1 MSYTT
6 KIPFFSVRLRFSED
20 EILIP
25 LYEKDSIRL
34 TSDANTLTAEF
45 QRLFQKK
52 ILNKGDYDKLLDYHT
67 EGKYRSAI
75 VTVQIPKPK
84 HRRYPAFDM
93 EFDYLYTE
101 NERGWL
107 AIVPALGVEAY
118 SEEADELE
126 AKIKESIQLNFTQ
139 KDRLRYMQSVIPTL
153 WYEALALDTT
163 ELQLD
168 FLTPVELL
176 QFDESKQEEWL
187 PKVARMLVIP
197 RRVVYGRETELE
209 QLARIL
215 RGRFNRN
222 ILLVGASGVGKTAL
236 VWELAHRRKELGVQS
251 IIWETTASTMIR
263 ELTKDVGWQ
272 QNLSLLCRELS
283 NKGEILYVRNFLE
296 LFEVGQYSGNDVS
309 MAEYLRTYL
318 SRGEVNL
325 ITECTSEEFAQIEA
339 RSPGYMSLFQ
349 VVRLEEPR
357 EGLEDIIVQKVNDIA
372 RLERVVIQPEAIKET
387 IRLNRRF
394 TPYSGFP
401 GKPIR
406 FLESILLNQK
416 NIDKKEQ
423 KIQRKKV
430 QTEIDRSAVI
440 RYFCEETGMPP
451 FMVDPDLPMDISKAG
466 DFFRSNVFGQN
477 PAVNSVTNMLAMVKT
492 ALSRQ
497 GKPIASFLF
506 VGPTGVGKTEMAK
519 VLAEFMFGTRKRMV
533 RFDMSEFSNPYDV
546 QRLTGISYY
555 QDGLLTAAV
564 RREPFCVLLF
574 DEIEK
579 ADPSFYDLL
588 LQLLGEGR
596 LTDSSGRLV
605 NFCSSIIIMTSNIG
619 AQTLQSDRI
628 GWKQELDIESV
639 TSHFMSE
646 VRKHFRPELFN
657 RIDEIIP
664 FQPIS
669 KEVVKY
675 VVNREIALFKKREG
689 IAYRDIDL
697 NLTEDVIDH
706 FATTGYDPKYG
717 ARQIQRTLRETLVL
731 PLSKQLNLYDFEDKL
746 VVDVSLKDG
755 KTQIEVQADPLKTE
769 LMLEELTRDTW
780 SEHASDLRRNIMKMQ
795 EGNFYLNLM
804 SQLDILKREEKR
816 NSKKFWSNEKKSQQ
830 YTDYLETQERV
841 EKMSGEIQDLEEDFT
856 LVCMGLRHYNEA
868 LVKRVEDWEA
878 LFNSLKRELYK
889 RIHPKSDNWKMVLAG
904 AHLREAVLLY
914 LKICELKIFDCQVTT
929 MWYRKSYYEEKVT
942 KNILQEDGKTTI
954 PIEEARKEYIIRQL
968 PKHEPVKFKAPEE
981 DDVLVGLILDIYGD
995 CAGVYFNGED
1005 GLHTWKS
1012 KNNQSHSYIILSA
1025 NTEKMD
1031 IPENIHR
1038 KTFFEKRKARRT
1050 YEITTLNDTEY
1061 KIKKR
1066 EVPKGNYIDLMMDH
1080 LDRRLNDAID
1090 EVLG

>member
-1 MSYTT
+1 MSYTS
-6 KIPFFSVRLRFSED
+6 KIPFYTVRLRFTE
-20 EILIP
+20 EEVLIP
-25 LYEKDSIRL
+25 LYEKDAVRISGRSNI
-34 TSDANTLTAEF
+34 LTADF

-52 ILNKGDYDKLLDYHT
+52 VLNKGDYNKLLDYYYDG
-67 EGKYRSAI
+67 EY
-75 VTVQIPKPK
+75 QIATLKVNFPQPKN
-84 HRRYPAFDM
+84 RRYPSFDV
-93 EFDYLYTE
+93 EFDYLYTKS
-101 NERGWL
+101 ERGWL
-107 AIVPALGVEAY
+107 GIVPVLGVEAY
-118 SEEADELE
+118 SEEEEDLE
-126 AKIKESIQLNFTQ
+126 AKLEESIQLNFTQ
-139 KDRLRYMQSVIPTL
+139 KDRLRFMQTVIPTL
-153 WYEALALDTT
+153 WYEAIELDTT
-163 ELQLD
+163 ELQLN
-168 FLTPVELL
+168 FLTPSELQ
-176 QFDESKQEEWL
+176 QFDETKQEDRL

-197 RRVVYGRETELE
+197 RRVAYGREAELE

-236 VWELAHRRKELGVQS
+236 VWELAHRRKELGIKS
-251 IIWETTASTMIR
+251 IIWETTASTLIR
-263 ELTKDVGWQ
+263 ELTDDVGWQ

-283 NKGEILYVRNFLE
+283 NNGEILYVRNFLE
-296 LFEVGQYSGNDVS
+296 LFEVGQYAGNDVS
-309 MAEYLRTYL
+309 IAEYFRTYL

-339 RSPGYMSLFQ
+339 RSPGYISLFQ

-357 EGLEDIIVQKVNDIA
+357 EGLEDIIVKKVNDIA
-372 RLERVVIQPEAIKET
+372 TLERMLIQPEAIKET

-416 NIDKKEQ
+416 NVDKKQQATE
-423 KIQRKKV
+423 RRRV
-430 QTEIDRSAVI
+430 QTEIDRSGVI

-451 FMVDPDLPMDISKAG
+451 FMVDPNLTMDIDKASK
-466 DFFRSNVFGQN
+466 FFRSNVFGQD
-477 PAVNSVTNMLAMVKT
+477 PATDSVTNMLAMVKT

-579 ADPSFYDLL
+579 ADSSFYDLL

-669 KEVVKY
+669 KEVVKH
-675 VVNREIALFKKREG
+675 VVNREIGLFKKREG

-697 NLTEDVIDH
+697 NLTDEVIEH
-706 FATTGYDPKYG
+706 FAVLGYDPKYG
-717 ARQIQRTLRETLVL
+717 ARQIQRTLREALVL
-731 PLSKQLNLYDFEDKL
+731 PLSKQLNLYNFEDKL
-746 VVDVSLKDG
+746 VVNISLKEG
-755 KTQIEVQADPLKTE
+755 KTHIEVQADPLKTE
-769 LMLEELTRDTW
+769 LMLEELTRDRW
-780 SEHASDLRRNIMKMQ
+780 SEHTGDMRRNIAKMK
-795 EGNFYLNLM
+795 EGRFYLNLM
-804 SQLDILKREEKR
+804 SELDILKRDQKR
-816 NSKKFWSNEKKSQQ
+816 NSKKFWANEKKVQL
-830 YTDYLETQERV
+830 YTDYTETQERM
-841 EKMSGEIQDLEEDFT
+841 EKMSIDIQDLEEDFT
-856 LVCMGLRHYNEA
+856 LVCMGLKHYNES
-868 LVKRVEDWEA
+868 LVKRVEAWE
-878 LFNSLKRELYK
+878 LSFDSLKTELYK
-889 RIHPKSDNWKMVLAG
+889 RIHPNCDCRKMVFVG
-904 AHLREAVLLY
+904 QDLREAILLY
-914 LKICELKIFDCQVTT
+914 INIFKLKSYDYEISVLWF
-929 MWYRKSYYEEKVT
+929 RKSYYDEEVT
-942 KNILQEDGKTTI
+942 KTINSADDTTVTVT
-954 PIEEARKEYIIRQL
+954 EARKEYIIKAL
-968 PKHEPVKFKAPEE
+968 PKHEPIKFKAPEE
-981 DDVLVGLILDIYGD
+981 DDVLVGVMLDIYGD
-995 CAGVYFNGED
+995 CAGVYFDGED

-1012 KNNQSHSYIILSA
+1012 KNNKANSYFILSA
-1025 NTEKMD
+1025 DEKKFD

-1038 KTFFEKRKARRT
+1038 KTFFDNKKARRT
-1050 YEITTLNDTEY
+1050 YEATTLNDTEY

-1066 EVPKGNYIDLMMDH
+1066 EVPKGNYTDLLMDY
-1080 LDRRLNDAID
+1080 LKDRLNNKID